1 MFIFAG
7 HPLGVRHFFY
17 KVGKKMISTK
27 GRYALRIM
35 IDLASQDPDKFIP
48 LKDIAERQNIS
59 KKYLEIIIKDLV
71 EGDLLISLSG
81 KGGGYKLK
89 RKPEEYPVGEIIELT
104 EGSLAPVACLAE
116 KAEECPRASGCITL
130 PLWKEYGELVH
141 NFFYNKKLSDLVE
154 K

>member
-7 HPLGVRHFFY
+7 HLLGVRHFFY

>member
-1 MFIFAG
+1 
-7 HPLGVRHFFY
+7 
-17 KVGKKMISTK
+17 MISTK

-35 IDLASQDPDKFIP
+35 IDLASQNSDTFIP

-71 EGDLLISLSG
+71 EGGLLESLSG

-89 RKPEEYPVGEIIELT
+89 RKPEDYSVGEIIELT
-104 EGSLAPVACLAE
+104 EVSLAPVACLTE

-130 PLWKEYGELVH
+130 PLWKEYADLVH
-141 NFFYNKKLSDLVE
+141 NFFYGKKLTDLL
-154 K
+154 

>member
-1 MFIFAG
+1 
-7 HPLGVRHFFY
+7 
-17 KVGKKMISTK
+17 MISTK

-35 IDLASQDPDKFIP
+35 IDLASQNSDTFIP

-71 EGDLLISLSG
+71 EGGLLDSLSG

-89 RKPEEYPVGEIIELT
+89 RKPEEYSVGEIIELT
-104 EGSLAPVACLAE
+104 EGSLAPVACLTE

-130 PLWKEYGELVH
+130 PLWKEYGDLVH
-141 NFFYNKKLSDLVE
+141 NFFYGKKLTDLLE